1 MAGFLLCGC
10 GETQP
15 TPSDPPWR
23 AQELLLMSEVMR
35 LVGRSLAPEVVLR
48 EMLHLLSEL
57 LGLNRGRI
65 VLADEDAA
73 TASIRFAY
81 GLTKADFEPHDAQ
94 PLRRR
99 AASAARPASDRGGA
113 GIVIVGAGRTGAS
126 APAAP
131 S

>member
-1 MAGFLLCGC
+1 MS
-10 GETQP
+10 TQP
-15 TPSDPPWR
+15 TPSDPLWR
-23 AQELLLMSEVMR
+23 AEELLLVSEAMR

-81 GLTKADFEPHDAQ
+81 GLTEAKTALGLTPRQFGYR
-94 PLRRR
+94 LRRLEKR
-99 AASAARPASDRGGA
+99 
-113 GIVIVGAGRTGAS
+113 
-126 APAAP
+126 
-131 S
+131 